1 MNNHESITF
10 VLTSCG
16 RPELLD
22 RTLKSFFK
30 FNKFKINKYYIV
42 EDSLD
47 KTFHNSLR
55 KKWGNKIDFIF
66 NTQKKGQIKSII
78 DTYKLIETP
87 YVFHCED
94 DWIYTRPGFIEE
106 SIQILK
112 KDKNIIQVWLESKK
126 SASRLDIFSYGKK
139 IKHKNTEFSEVTC
152 KSGWEWGHFSFR
164 PGVKRMSDYNKI
176 GGYGR
181 FKNELDISVEYKKLG
196 YYTVIMQKP
205 AVIDIGDDHHVSDP
219 TRKWPKRRKKNAPT
233 GLTRLWGH
241 IKKLKF

>member
-1 MNNHESITF
+1 M
-10 VLTSCG
+10 
-16 RPELLD
+16 
-22 RTLKSFFK
+22 
-30 FNKFKINKYYIV
+30 
-42 EDSLD
+42 
-47 KTFHNSLR
+47 
-55 KKWGNKIDFIF
+55 
-66 NTQKKGQIKSII
+66 
-78 DTYKLIETP
+78 
-87 YVFHCED
+87 
-94 DWIYTRPGFIEE
+94 
-106 SIQILK
+106 
-112 KDKNIIQVWLESKK
+112 
-126 SASRLDIFSYGKK
+126 
-139 IKHKNTEFSEVTC
+139 TC